1 MPMAALVFVA
11 HSQDKTLLQCT
22 AVQTIARTQAREPTK
37 PLELAV
43 MIATSYVGVK
53 LPTIYET
60 FKSQGV
66 FTSPSIDPEHI
77 YEPRETETAT

>member
-1 MPMAALVFVA
+1 MPIVALVFVA
-11 HSQDKTLLQCT
+11 HGQDKTPLQCT
-22 AVQTIARTQAREPTK
+22 AVQTIARTQARELTK
-37 PLELAV
+37 PVELAM
-43 MIATSYVGVK
+43 MIATSYVDVK

-77 YEPRETETAT
+77 YEPRETKTAT